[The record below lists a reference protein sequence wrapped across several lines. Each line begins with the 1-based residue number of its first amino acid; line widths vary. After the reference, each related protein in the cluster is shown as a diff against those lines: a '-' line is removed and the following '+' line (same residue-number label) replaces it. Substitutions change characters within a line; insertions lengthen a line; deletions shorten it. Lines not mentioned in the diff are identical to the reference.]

1 MACHA
6 LPATSGTVR
15 VGVIDRAHAP
25 VLAVEPGDEVVIGT
39 WNHWADAV
47 TPTTTMDD
55 VIRYRTEVYPG
66 RGPHSITGPIE
77 VLGAGPGDVLRID
90 IIDLAIRDHGFNLN
104 LPGSYGMGLLP
115 EDFSEG
121 AIRHFVLDR
130 ATMTTEFAPGIR
142 LPLAPFLGIMG
153 VAPAEPGPHS
163 SVPPG
168 NFGGNID
175 LANLTAGTTLFLPV
189 FVDGAR
195 FYAGDAH
202 ACQGDGEVNLTAI
215 ETAMAEARLRLSL
228 ADGPAIERPR
238 AETAEHLI
246 TLAFDEDLDV
256 AAKTAVRDMIG
267 WLADDWKL
275 SARDA
280 YALCSLAVDLS
291 VTQVVNKNRG
301 IHAKLPKAIFS

>member
-1 MACHA
+1 MARHTLA
-6 LPATSGTVR
+6 ATPETVR
-15 VGVIDRAHAP
+15 VGLIDQAHPP
-25 VLAVEPGDEVVIGT
+25 VLSVVPGDEVILET

-47 TPTTTMDD
+47 TPATTLDD

-66 RGPHSITGPIE
+66 RGPHSVTGPIE
-77 VLGAGPGDVLRID
+77 VVGARAGDVLRVD
-90 IIDLAIRDHGFNLN
+90 ILELVVRDHGYNLN
-104 LPGSYGMGLLP
+104 LPASYGMGLLP
-115 EDFSEG
+115 EDFPDG
-121 AIRHFVLDR
+121 GIRHYELDG

-142 LPLAPFLGIMG
+142 LPLRPFLGIMG
-153 VAPAEPGPHS
+153 VAPADPGPHS

-168 NFGGNID
+168 DFGGNID
-175 LANLTAGTTLFLPV
+175 LADLVTGTTLFLPV
-189 FVDGAR
+189 FVDGAL

-215 ETAMAEARLRLSL
+215 ETAMREARLRLSL
-228 ADGPAIERPR
+228 ADGPSIPRPR

-256 AAKTAVRDMIG
+256 AAKVAVRDMVA

-275 SARDA
+275 APEDA

-301 IHAKLPKAIFS
+301 IHAKLPKAIFG

>member
-6 LPATSGTVR
+6 LPATPETVR
-15 VGVIDRAHAP
+15 VGLIDRAHPP
-25 VLAVEPGDEVVIGT
+25 VLAVDAGDEVVVET

-47 TPTTTMDD
+47 TPSTTLED

-66 RGPHSITGPIE
+66 RGPHSVTGPIE
-77 VLGAGPGDVLRID
+77 VVGARPGDVLRVD
-90 IIDLAIRDHGFNLN
+90 ILDLVIRGHGYNLN

-115 EDFSEG
+115 EDFPDG

-168 NFGGNID
+168 DFGGNID
-175 LANLTAGTTLFLPV
+175 LADLTAGTTLFLPV

-215 ETAMAEARLRLSL
+215 ETAMSEARLRLSL

-246 TLAFDEDLDV
+246 TLAFDQDLDV
-256 AAKTAVRDMIG
+256 AAKVAVRDMVR
-267 WLADDWKL
+267 WLGDDWKL
-275 SARDA
+275 SACDA